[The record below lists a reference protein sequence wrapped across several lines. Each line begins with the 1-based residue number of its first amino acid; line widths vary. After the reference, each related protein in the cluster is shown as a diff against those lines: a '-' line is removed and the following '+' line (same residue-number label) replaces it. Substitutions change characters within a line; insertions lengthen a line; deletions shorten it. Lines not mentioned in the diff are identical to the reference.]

1 MMVSFFEFFIL
12 VTLSHLLSLHP
23 LTLFGN
29 DQSKPFN
36 LDKKNHL
43 YAR

>member
-29 DQSKPFN
+29 DQGKPFN